1 MPEKLCILQDE
12 SETLSPIGQSELVDH
27 QAAPPG
33 NSPTED
39 EEKRKHICQVFNGQ
53 AFCFNA

>member
-1 MPEKLCILQDE
+1 VPEKVCILQDE
-12 SETLSPIGQSELVDH
+12 HKTLSPIGQSELVDH

-39 EEKRKHICQVFNGQ
+39 EEKRKHISMVK
-53 AFCFNA
+53 CFVLMLDH